1 MEEKIKTI
9 EELNEEVFEYF
20 GEDIPESND
29 HFENYRKNIITTIAY
44 LLGVPDDK
52 FGSEGRFDLNEYEK
66 LKKNDDATVIHY
78 LSRLR
83 TQFLRNYKA
92 IDDARKYSMTP
103 LEMMTDYLDIQGIR
117 YLRRKDIEVNVSNAK
132 NPTYN
137 IAYINQY
144 ILDNIDKIKSLI
156 PDWVKFQYIKSLFLM
171 PGGYSGHNGIN
182 IKNNFTKI
190 YSTIFEVG
198 KEYGIQRGAYPFQMY
213 LNWPVAFRETD
224 GNVLYNDL
232 KFLKM
237 LYGANGDQFQA
248 SRYVVDAK
256 SGTKD
261 IFYDFVTEAQNVAI
275 FVDCE
280 NVDPYAFGAMILN
293 LDEDELA
300 KIKKVVLYDDVNTS
314 SAWDYI
320 TDIMDIPVVK
330 KDIERI
336 LDNKSLVDITMT
348 AGVCEEYYRNNM
360 ESIILASSDSDFWGL
375 IKQLPSARFLVL
387 NEYRKTSATIIEK
400 LDQCDI
406 KHCFMSDFA
415 MDSIQQF
422 KSDVLYFGLADRVK
436 HFNNTGEFMTLKVN
450 DLLQELFYEAN
461 IEGLPGQVK
470 KEKDA
475 FYNKYLKNGLLIK
488 PVEENGELVFKIEI
502 YKK

>member
-1 MEEKIKTI
+1 MEEKDKTI
-9 EELNEEVFEYF
+9 EELYEEVFEYF
-20 GEDIPESND
+20 GEDVPENND
-29 HFENYRKNIITTIAY
+29 HFENYRKNIITTIAF
-44 LLGVPDDK
+44 LLGVPDEK
-52 FGSEGRFDLNEYEK
+52 FNSEGRFDLEEYAK
-66 LKKNDDATVIHY
+66 LKSNEEAQIIKY
-78 LSRLR
+78 LCRLR

-92 IDDARKYSMTP
+92 IDDARKFNMRP
-103 LEMMTDYLDIQGIR
+103 LEFMTEYLDVEGIK
-117 YLRRKDIEVNVSNAK
+117 YLRRRGIEINVSNAK
-132 NPTYN
+132 NPSYN

-144 ILDNIDKIKSLI
+144 ILDNIEKVKKLI

-171 PGGYSGHNGIN
+171 PGGYSGHNGNN
-182 IKNNFTKI
+182 IKSNFTKI
-190 YSTIFEVG
+190 YSVIFEAG

-213 LNWPVAFRETD
+213 LNWPMPFRESD

-237 LYGANGDQFQA
+237 LYAANGDKFQA

-256 SGTKD
+256 ADTKED
-261 IFYDFVTEAQNVAI
+261 FYDFVSNAQNVAI

-314 SAWDYI
+314 SAWEYI

-330 KDIERI
+330 KDIERL

-387 NEYRKTSATIIEK
+387 NEYRKTSAAIIEQ
-400 LDQCDI
+400 LDKNSI
-406 KHCFMSDFA
+406 THCYMSDFA
-415 MDSIQQF
+415 QDSIQQF
-422 KSDVLYFGLADRVK
+422 KSDVLYRGLADRIK
-436 HFNNTGEFMTLKVN
+436 HFNNTGEFKTLNVR
-450 DLLQELFYEAN
+450 DLLQELFYEAE
-461 IEGLPGQVK
+461 ITGADSQVK

-475 FYNKYLKNGLLIK
+475 FFNKYLKNGLLLK
-488 PVEENGELVFKIEI
+488 PVQENGELVFKIEI

>member
-1 MEEKIKTI
+1 
-9 EELNEEVFEYF
+9 
-20 GEDIPESND
+20 
-29 HFENYRKNIITTIAY
+29 
-44 LLGVPDDK
+44 
-52 FGSEGRFDLNEYEK
+52 
-66 LKKNDDATVIHY
+66 
-78 LSRLR
+78 
-83 TQFLRNYKA
+83 
-92 IDDARKYSMTP
+92 
-103 LEMMTDYLDIQGIR
+103 
-117 YLRRKDIEVNVSNAK
+117 
-132 NPTYN
+132 
-137 IAYINQY
+137 
-144 ILDNIDKIKSLI
+144 
-156 PDWVKFQYIKSLFLM
+156 
-171 PGGYSGHNGIN
+171 
-182 IKNNFTKI
+182 
-190 YSTIFEVG
+190 
-198 KEYGIQRGAYPFQMY
+198 MY

-261 IFYDFVTEAQNVAI
+261 IFYDFVSEAQNVAI

-406 KHCFMSDFA
+406 KHCFM
-415 MDSIQQF
+415 
-422 KSDVLYFGLADRVK
+422 
-436 HFNNTGEFMTLKVN
+436 
-450 DLLQELFYEAN
+450 LLSRA
-461 IEGLPGQVK
+461 LPRRWSQ
-470 KEKDA
+470 A
-475 FYNKYLKNGLLIK
+475 HLSL
-488 PVEENGELVFKIEI
+488 
-502 YKK
+502 